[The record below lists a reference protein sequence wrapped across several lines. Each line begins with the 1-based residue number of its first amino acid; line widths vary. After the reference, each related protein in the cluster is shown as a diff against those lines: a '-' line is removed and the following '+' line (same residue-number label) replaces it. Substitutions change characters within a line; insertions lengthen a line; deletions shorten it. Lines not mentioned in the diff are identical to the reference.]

1 MNHPG
6 VRRADLWASMK
17 AEENRD
23 WNNFASNFKRR
34 LELDEAIMEE
44 WG

>member
-1 MNHPG
+1 
-6 VRRADLWASMK
+6 MK
-17 AEENRD
+17 AENRD

-34 LELDEAIMEE
+34 LELDEAIVEE